1 MATTVSVT
9 TSYSGEFK
17 KDIISAAV
25 LSASTLDQGLVE
37 VKPNVKGKRVVKN
50 LALGSLLST
59 ATCDF
64 TDNSSVTLTERILEV
79 KQMQVNLTICK
90 AEFQDDWLAIE
101 QGDSAHTNM
110 PKTFVDY
117 LLADV
122 AANVASELEVLIW
135 QATTAGSA
143 NDFDGFLTLMAADA
157 DVIDVAKDAAGI
169 TAENVVIELG
179 KIVDA
184 IPAQILSKEDLFL
197 YVSPSI
203 YQSYI
208 RALGGFGAA
217 GLGANGYNNQG
228 SNQAFGALVFEG
240 VKMVAVQGM
249 ADGEAVAARRSN
261 LWFGTSL
268 MADFNETKVLDM
280 AELDG
285 SQNVRIIMRMGA
297 GVQFGIGAEIV
308 YYA

>member
-169 TAENVVIELG
+169 TAANVVIELG

-184 IPAQILSKEDLFL
+184 IPTQILSKEDLFL

>member
-9 TSYSGEFK
+9 SSYSGEFK

-122 AANVASELEVLIW
+122 AANVAAELEVLMW
-135 QATTAGSA
+135 RADTG
-143 NDFDGFLTLMAADA
+143 NGDDFDGFLTLMANDT

-184 IPAQILSKEDLFL
+184 IPTQILSKEDLFL

-228 SNQAFGALVFEG
+228 SNQTFGALVFEG
-240 VKMVAVQGM
+240 VKMVSVQGM

-297 GVQFGIGAEIV
+297 GVQHGIGAEIV

>member
-1 MATTVSVT
+1 MATTISVT
-9 TSYSGEFK
+9 SSYSGEFK

-184 IPAQILSKEDLFL
+184 IPTQILSKEDLFL

>member
-9 TSYSGEFK
+9 SSYSGEFK

-122 AANVASELEVLIW
+122 AANVASELETLIW
-135 QATTAGSA
+135 QAEATDGGTD
-143 NDFDGFLTLMAADA
+143 DFDGFLKLMADDA
-157 DVIDVAKDAAGI
+157 SVIDVAGTAI
-169 TAENVVIELG
+169 TADNVVIELG

-184 IPAQILSKEDLFL
+184 IPTQILSKEDLFL

-249 ADGEAVAARRSN
+249 ANGQAVAARRSN

>member
-9 TSYSGEFK
+9 SSYSGEFK

-122 AANVASELEVLIW
+122 AANVASELETLLW
-135 QATTAGSA
+135 QAEATDGGTD
-143 NDFDGFLTLMAADA
+143 DFDGFLKLMADDA
-157 DVIDVAKDAAGI
+157 NVIDVAATAIDAS
-169 TAENVVIELG
+169 NVVLELG

-184 IPAQILSKEDLFL
+184 IPTQILSKEDLYL

-228 SNQAFGALVFEG
+228 ANQAFGALVFEG
-240 VKMVAVQGM
+240 VKMVSVQGM
-249 ADGEAVAARRSN
+249 ANGQAVAARKSN

-280 AELDG
+280 SELDG

-308 YYA
+308 LYA

>member
-122 AANVASELEVLIW
+122 AANVASELEVLMW
-135 QATTAGSA
+135 RADASNGD
-143 NDFDGFLTLMAADA
+143 DFDGFLTLMAADA

-169 TAENVVIELG
+169 TAANVVIELG

-184 IPAQILSKEDLFL
+184 IPTQILSKEDLFL

-228 SNQAFGALVFEG
+228 ANQTFGALVFEG

-297 GVQFGIGAEIV
+297 GVQHGIGAEIV
-308 YYA
+308 YYAA

>member
-9 TSYSGEFK
+9 SSYSGEFK

-135 QATTAGSA
+135 QAEATDGGSD
-143 NDFDGFLTLMAADA
+143 DFDGFLKLMADDA
-157 DVIDVAKDAAGI
+157 SVVDVTATTINAG
-169 TAENVVIELG
+169 NVVEELG

-184 IPAQILSKEDLFL
+184 IPTQILSKEDLFL

-240 VKMVAVQGM
+240 VKMVSIQGM

-308 YYA
+308 YYHA

>member
-157 DVIDVAKDAAGI
+157 DVIDVAKDVI
-169 TAENVVIELG
+169 TADNVVTELG

-184 IPAQILSKEDLFL
+184 IPTQILSKEDLFL

-240 VKMVAVQGM
+240 VKMVSVQGM

>member
-9 TSYSGEFK
+9 SSYSGEFK

-135 QATTAGSA
+135 QAEATDGGTD
-143 NDFDGFLTLMAADA
+143 DFDGFLKLMADDA
-157 DVIDVAKDAAGI
+157 DVIDVAKDTI
-169 TAENVVIELG
+169 TAANVTVELG

-184 IPAQILSKEDLFL
+184 IPSQILSKEDLFL

-280 AELDG
+280 SELDG

>member
-9 TSYSGEFK
+9 SSYSGEFK

-101 QGDSAHTNM
+101 QGDSSHPDM

-122 AANVASELEVLIW
+122 AANVASELETLIW
-135 QATTAGSA
+135 QAEATDGGTD
-143 NDFDGFLTLMAADA
+143 DFDGFLKLMADDA
-157 DVIDVAKDAAGI
+157 NVIDVAATAIDAD
-169 TAENVVIELG
+169 NVNVELG

-184 IPAQILSKEDLFL
+184 IPTQILAKEDLYL
-197 YVSPSI
+197 YVAPGI
-203 YQSYI
+203 YQKHI
-208 RALGGFGAA
+208 RSLGGFGAA

-228 SNQAFGALVFEG
+228 SNQTFGALVFEG
-240 VKMVAVQGM
+240 VKMVSVQGLP
-249 ADGEAVAARRSN
+249 AGTALAARKSN
-261 LWFGTSL
+261 LFFGTSL

-280 AELDG
+280 ADLDG
-285 SQNVRIIMRMGA
+285 SMNVRIIMRMGA
-297 GVQFGIGAEIV
+297 GVQFGIGSEIV
-308 YYA
+308 LYS

>member
-9 TSYSGEFK
+9 SSYSGEFK

-143 NDFDGFLTLMAADA
+143 NDFDGFLTLFAADA
-157 DVIDVAKDAAGI
+157 DVIDVAKDAI

-184 IPAQILSKEDLFL
+184 IPTQILSKEDLFL

-208 RALGGFGAA
+208 SALGGFGAA

-240 VKMVAVQGM
+240 VKMVSVQGM

>member
-9 TSYSGEFK
+9 SSYSGEFK

-79 KQMQVNLTICK
+79 KQLQVNLTICK

-122 AANVASELEVLIW
+122 AANVASELETLIW
-135 QATTAGSA
+135 QADSTGGD
-143 NDFDGFLTLMAADA
+143 DFDGFLKLMADDA
-157 DVIDVAKDAAGI
+157 SVLDVTSTAI

-184 IPAQILSKEDLFL
+184 IPTQILSKEDLFL

-228 SNQAFGALVFEG
+228 SNQTFGALVFEG

-297 GVQFGIGAEIV
+297 GVQIGIGAEIV
-308 YYA
+308 YYHA